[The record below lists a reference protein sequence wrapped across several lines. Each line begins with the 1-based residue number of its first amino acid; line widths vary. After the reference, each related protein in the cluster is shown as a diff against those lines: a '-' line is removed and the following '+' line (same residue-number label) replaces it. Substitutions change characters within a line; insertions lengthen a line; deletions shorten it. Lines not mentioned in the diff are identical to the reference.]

1 MFGTGCWAI
10 RAFLAG
16 LLLFVAG
23 LCLANE
29 NREFILHSSWPDLP
43 ESQKKLDSV
52 PFARNAPAV
61 ILLEARQDDWRRRGA
76 VDVHS
81 YNYFLRTKILTPDG
95 VERYKKYRKSWPKLN
110 RVDFLRAR
118 TILPDGRIIDAGGGV
133 THSFPKGGGVQIAI
147 DYPEVQVGAILEFNA
162 QLYEGIDPDFSID
175 PWPVAHEIPVL
186 ESRVIFIPPW
196 GLIWDVSFKGLT
208 NQPEKPAEVSFREE
222 VIKLQPMAPANAPM
236 KMPDGS
242 FGIPLP
248 QDLITMLPGTPLPV
262 APGAKAYIWR
272 FYEIPSAFPEPHSP
286 LDYAAGD
293 VITIRPRVYSP
304 SNMTYSI
311 AKSWEEWTKDYV
323 RYWDQ
328 WMRLAPVSTQTL
340 GRKAAQSEASPLAKA
355 AAIGV
360 ALRRAV
366 SVENHGFKATRP
378 NPDQVLGYKTGNTA
392 ELAALAVIALK
403 AVGVD
408 ADLAPTQRRG
418 GPGIPI
424 EYPLPAILDDLLV
437 RIKTP
442 NGNIFWSPAAE
453 TPVGELPFELSE
465 VPVLILDGA
474 PGERLTTPGMR
485 WEANKISRS
494 ITGRLDVNGDM
505 RGEAQLT
512 YLGHPGS
519 QLRGTLKPMN
529 EADRAAFFTEM
540 LQKALPTVRISELKI
555 PTLDQLGQPLQV
567 VFRWNAPG
575 GAQVEGNRL
584 TVPGTWFDRFDP
596 GPWKADRRL
605 SDIELGIPGDVSDT
619 IKISIPENVD
629 DVETPDQAHQVVEG
643 LGVFDGSCDGWNN
656 RIAFRRQLRIEHSL
670 FDRENWPLIKKF
682 FTSVGEFD
690 AKPVVVVL
698 AK

>member
-1 MFGTGCWAI
+1 MFGTERWAI
-10 RAFLAG
+10 RAVLAG
-16 LLLFVAG
+16 LLLFAAS
-23 LCLANE
+23 LCLADE
-29 NREFILHSSWPDLP
+29 NREFILHSSWPELP

-61 ILLEARQDDWRRRGA
+61 ILLEARQDDWRRRGV

-81 YNYFLRTKILTPDG
+81 YNYFLRTKVLTPDG
-95 VERYKKYRKSWPKLN
+95 VERYKKYRKIWPKLN

-118 TILPDGRIIDAGGGV
+118 TILPDGRIIDAGEGL
-133 THSFPKGGGVQIAI
+133 THSFPKGGGIQLAI
-147 DYPEVQVGAILEFNA
+147 DYPEVQVGAILEFQA
-162 QLYEGIDPDFSID
+162 QLYEGIDPDFSVD
-175 PWPVAHEIPVL
+175 PWPVAREIPVL

-208 NQPEKPAEVSFREE
+208 NQPEKPAEVILREE
-222 VIKLQPMAPANAPM
+222 IANLQALASPTHSFSVG
-236 KMPDGS
+236 DTVTGS
-242 FGIPLP
+242 MRA
-248 QDLITMLPGTPLPV
+248 ITLLPGTPLPV
-262 APGAKAYIWR
+262 KPGPKAFIWR
-272 FYEIPSAFPEPHSP
+272 FFEIPPTFPELYSP

-328 WMRLAPVSTQTL
+328 WMRLAPISTQTL

-355 AAIGV
+355 TAIGV

-366 SVENHGFKATRP
+366 SVENHGYKATKP
-378 NPDQVLGYKTGNTA
+378 NPDQVLAYKTGNTA
-392 ELAALAVIALK
+392 ELAAMAVIALK

-418 GPGIPI
+418 GPGIPM

-453 TPVGELPFELSE
+453 TPVGDLPYELSE
-465 VPVLILDGA
+465 VPVLILDGP
-474 PGERLTTPGMR
+474 PGERLTTPGTR
-485 WEANKISRS
+485 WEANKTSRS
-494 ITGRLDVNGDM
+494 ITGQLAVNGDM
-505 RGEAQLT
+505 QGEAQFT
-512 YLGHPGS
+512 FGGHPGS
-519 QLRGTLKPMN
+519 RLRGTLKPLN
-529 EADRAAFFTEM
+529 EAGRAAFFTEM

-555 PTLDQLGQPLQV
+555 PTLDQLDQPLQV
-567 VFRWNAPG
+567 AFRWNAPG
-575 GAQVEGNRL
+575 GARVEGNRL
-584 TVPGTWFDRFDP
+584 TVPGTWLDRFDP

-605 SDIELGIPGDVSDT
+605 SDIELGIPGEVSDT

-670 FDRENWPLIKKF
+670 FDRENWPLLKKF

-690 AKPVVVVL
+690 AQPVVVVL